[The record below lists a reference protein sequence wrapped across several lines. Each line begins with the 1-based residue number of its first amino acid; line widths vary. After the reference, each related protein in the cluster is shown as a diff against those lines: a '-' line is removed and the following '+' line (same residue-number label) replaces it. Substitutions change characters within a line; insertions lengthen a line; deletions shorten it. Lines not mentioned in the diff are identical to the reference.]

1 MKQIVFNEEHPNGIF
16 VEVEDEVITIPFKDR
31 VISRIRAVYSVD
43 DEIAIIRQKDS
54 KPEEFAEYN
63 AFVEQIK
70 EEERNGN

>member
-1 MKQIVFNEEHPNGIF
+1 MKQLIINKEHPNGIV
-16 VEVEDEVITIPFKDR
+16 VEVEDEVIEMSFKDR

-43 DEIAIIRQKDS
+43 DEIAIIRQRDS